1 MCICVYLCVLCL
13 FSLYLS
19 LSLYLSSTD
28 ATTIWGWERLLPI
41 VPPCKSRLWRIV
53 KMLIGR
59 IIKIPISLPFGHMC
73 QQQCTHTHTPRLS
86 VCNHYNATVSSAH
99 KVDRKNRSIS
109 TSSHRC
115 WSITLKSYTMRE
127 PCQTMIIADFVF
139 AMGLTKNLLLATFLK
154 CFVLTNIFAHIVE
167 NGYTVSC
174 DKRTFVNWTHGNVK
188 TNGRGKNMSNTIFW
202 IFSFG

>member
-1 MCICVYLCVLCL
+1 MPLPSGGGSAFFL
-13 FSLYLS
+13 LS
-19 LSLYLSSTD
+19 LHARAACDESLRCSSV
-28 ATTIWGWERLLPI
+28 GSLRSP
-41 VPPCKSRLWRIV
+41 SRFH
-53 KMLIGR
+53 
-59 IIKIPISLPFGHMC
+59 SDTCASSSAHTH
-73 QQQCTHTHTPRLS
+73 THTHTPRLS

-188 TNGRGKNMSNTIFW
+188 TNGRGKNMSNTIVW

>member
-1 MCICVYLCVLCL
+1 MPLPSGGGSAFFL
-13 FSLYLS
+13 LS
-19 LSLYLSSTD
+19 LHARAACDESLRCSSV
-28 ATTIWGWERLLPI
+28 GSLRSP
-41 VPPCKSRLWRIV
+41 SRFH
-53 KMLIGR
+53 
-59 IIKIPISLPFGHMC
+59 SDTCASSSAH
-73 QQQCTHTHTPRLS
+73 THTHAHTHTPRLS

-154 CFVLTNIFAHIVE
+154 MFCF
-167 NGYTVSC
+167 
-174 DKRTFVNWTHGNVK
+174 DKHFCTYCRKWIHSILRQKNLCELNSWQRQDKWKGQKYVKYYFLDFFVRLKKHSRI
-188 TNGRGKNMSNTIFW
+188 GR
-202 IFSFG
+202 